1 MRASQKHGSNNGNWV
16 LKCEA
21 CNDAMGQTMKVDI
34 LHHTNYLHTP
44 GGMQRIIHLHLRGGK
59 DHAIAFRDPDRD
71 AGQAGSSSTGL
82 GAVPATTIRQI
93 RERYARAV
101 AGVEAAVSVYHN
113 CWGVELV
120 HDLDPAPF
128 RVGFIHS
135 DFPHFNEMLLHFS
148 PYFDAFL
155 NINPGL
161 HRTAM
166 ELLPDWPR
174 ERFILLDS
182 PVEFP
187 GRQPV
192 RAGESNERCV
202 IGIAGRI
209 KRAQKRLDRLPA
221 FLDACDALLPDY
233 EVQLL
238 GSGDYEPELRRQL
251 KGRPSVRFLGWQEG
265 EDYWNSLA
273 GWRYMLFLSDYEG
286 TPLSLLEGIWAG
298 VEPIYPDFHP
308 GSLAPGGLLADHLY
322 PPGDV
327 AAAARVIAR
336 LEALGVAKYRLPGA
350 ADVESR
356 HHPQRYLEHFSAAVN
371 STALAAMPPFPETSG
386 SSPQAFADWA
396 NLMLYNW
403 NMKRLRFGW
412 SGILWHS

>member
-1 MRASQKHGSNNGNWV
+1 
-16 LKCEA
+16 
-21 CNDAMGQTMKVDI
+21 MKVPT
-34 LHHTNYLHTP
+34 LHHSNYLQTP
-44 GGMQRIIHLHLRGGK
+44 GGMQRIIHLHLRGGN
-59 DHAIAFRDPDRD
+59 DHAIAFRDPVQNTDRVN
-71 AGQAGSSSTGL
+71 STSTGL
-82 GAVPATTIRQI
+82 GAVPGTSIRQI
-93 RERYARAV
+93 RERYAGAV
-101 AGVEAAVSVYHN
+101 ADIEAEVSVYHN

-128 RVGFIHS
+128 RVGYLHS
-135 DFPHFNEMLLHFS
+135 DFPHFNEMLLHFA
-148 PYFDAFL
+148 PYFDAFV

-166 ELLPDWPR
+166 ELLPDWPQ

-187 GRQPV
+187 DKPLARPDSAQ
-192 RAGESNERCV
+192 ERCV

-221 FLDACDALLPDY
+221 FLDACDAALVDY

-251 KGRPSVRFLGWQEG
+251 EGRTSVRFLGWQEG
-265 EDYWNSLA
+265 EDYWKALA

-308 GSLAPGGLLADHLY
+308 GSIAPGGLLADHLY
-322 PPGDV
+322 PPGDT
-327 AAAARVIAR
+327 AAAAAVIAR

-350 ADVESR
+350 GDVENR
-356 HHPQRYLEHFSAAVN
+356 HHPDRYLKHFSAALN
-371 STALAAMPPFPETSG
+371 SAAMAAMPPLPGLSLSQPE
-386 SSPQAFADWA
+386 AFADWA

-403 NMKRLRFGW
+403 NIKRLRFGW